1 METPPYEGG
10 GQARMSIDKN
20 TDPKFSPK
28 RSVRSTQSRFRH
40 RLAFQ
45 QVVLNIVTTN

>member
-10 GQARMSIDKN
+10 GQVRLSIDKK

-28 RSVRSTQSRFRH
+28 RLARSTQSRFRH
-40 RLAFQ
+40 RAAFH
-45 QVVLNIVTTN
+45 QVIQHIVAII